1 MFSAIFIYFQL
12 FYFLTRFHPWYK
24 ALNDIIHFQFQSIL
38 FFQDW
43 KKRTDLKIL
52 LYEVITNYYMGRNSE
67 EQEKF
72 GECVAYF
79 TLSFDKLKDCIK
91 MAKVWFIY
99 YKLIQVYMLI

>member
-1 MFSAIFIYFQL
+1 
-12 FYFLTRFHPWYK
+12 
-24 ALNDIIHFQFQSIL
+24 
-38 FFQDW
+38 
-43 KKRTDLKIL
+43 
-52 LYEVITNYYMGRNSE
+52 MGRNSE

-99 YKLIQVYMLI
+99 YELIYVNLNKLYNSV